1 MKRSGRITG
10 RTAKAKALRSEG
22 VHYISNDYITLVL
35 IKKKKKQKFDI
46 HMKDFR
52 LILNS
57 NEKILKNL

>member
-35 IKKKKKQKFDI
+35 IKKKKQKFDI